1 MMAVAGLSLEQAPP
15 LSAPLRL
22 FLTAPL
28 FALLA
33 ALLLL
38 LAGPAALAS
47 RWSPA
52 LLAITHLLTL
62 GFITMSMMVALLQML
77 PVLAGTPVKQPRLVA
92 WLVHVPLSAGTL
104 LLASGLAMGWKIALL
119 ASLPLLAWAV
129 LTFILV
135 AANSLARTAARNA
148 TINAM
153 WLALGAL
160 AVTALLGIM
169 LVVMLTG
176 HAVLPAL
183 KLTDL
188 HAAWG
193 LLGWVGLL
201 IIGVAYQVVPMF
213 QMTPA
218 YATRI
223 TAWLTP
229 WLFIMLLIWSFAVWW
244 AEDHATWV
252 ALMGL
257 APGLA
262 GFALATL
269 ALQRKRRRRV
279 PDITSQFWRMGM
291 ASLLAASGIWLVAQF
306 SPVLSAAAFYPL
318 WLGML
323 TIVGFAM
330 SVINGM
336 LYKIVPFMVWLHL
349 QSRRPARGAIPN
361 TKEIIPDKMARRQLR
376 VHIAAL
382 ALLLCAAVL
391 PNPLV
396 YMAAAAWCVSCALLA
411 WNVFLAYRLYRRLA
425 A

>member
-1 MMAVAGLSLEQAPP
+1 MALAGLSLEQAPP
-15 LSAPLRL
+15 LSVPLRF

-28 FALLA
+28 FAFLA

-38 LAGPAALAS
+38 FSGPAALAS

-52 LLAITHLLTL
+52 LLAATHLLTL
-62 GFITMSMMVALLQML
+62 GFITMSMMATLLQML
-77 PVLAGTPVKQPRLVA
+77 PVLAGAAVKQPRLVA

-104 LLASGLAMGWKIALL
+104 LLASGLAAGWKTGML
-119 ASLPLLAWAV
+119 ASLPLLAWAM

-135 AANSLARTAARNA
+135 AAYSLARTTARNA

-153 WLALGAL
+153 RLALGAL
-160 AVTALLGIM
+160 AVTALLG
-169 LVVMLTG
+169 LTLAAILAG
-176 HAVLPAL
+176 HAALPAL

-193 LLGWVGLL
+193 LLGWVGVL

-229 WLFIMLLIWSFAVWW
+229 WFFIMLLIWSITVWR
-244 AEDHATWV
+244 AEDIAKWV
-252 ALMGL
+252 ALTGL
-257 APGLA
+257 APGLI

-269 ALQRKRRRRV
+269 SLQRKRRRRA
-279 PDITSQFWRMGM
+279 PDITSQFWRLGM
-291 ASLLAASGIWLVAQF
+291 ASLLAASGIWLAAQF
-306 SPVLSAAAFYPL
+306 IPALGAAAFYPL

-323 TIVGFAM
+323 WIAGFAM

-336 LYKIVPFMVWLHL
+336 LYKIVPFLVWLHL
-349 QSRRPARGAIPN
+349 QSRRPARGVIPN

-376 VHIAAL
+376 AHGAAL

-396 YMAAAAWCVSCALLA
+396 YMAAAAWCVSSALLA
-411 WNVFLAYRLYRRLA
+411 WNVFSACRLYHRLA